1 MQALLGATRY
11 AAEKFQKWNE
21 VGSVEVGK
29 YADFV
34 ILDANPL
41 EDIRNTQKIHRGN
54 PERARSGHH
63 LARRFRRPYSTPA
76 QIQGSREAAVPILA
90 EAAPEAVCR
99 MIAEVSSSDKYLSP

>member
-1 MQALLGATRY
+1 MVDAGLIPMQALLGATRY

-41 EDIRNTQKIHRGN
+41 ADIRNTRKIHMVIQNGRILDTTFVDQL
-54 PERARSGHH
+54 PV
-63 LARRFRRPYSTPA
+63 TPWSA
-76 QIQGSREAAVPILA
+76 D
-90 EAAPEAVCR
+90 
-99 MIAEVSSSDKYLSP
+99 EVTNLGKLLFEDDDYPGC

>member
-1 MQALLGATRY
+1 MVDAGLIPMQALLGATRY

-41 EDIRNTQKIHRGN
+41 ADIRNCQGRKNIRPAG
-54 PERARSGHH
+54 
-63 LARRFRRPYSTPA
+63 RREIRPLLD
-76 QIQGSREAAVPILA
+76 GGRV
-90 EAAPEAVCR
+90 
-99 MIAEVSSSDKYLSP
+99 